1 MNVGHHE
8 TTDIGEMNT
17 RNGPRYWLHGSPEDD
32 GGSSEWRQRV
42 FDYEV
47 DLAPHQPVVHVSW
60 YEAMA
65 YCKWAGRRCVV
76 QMRTVTLLRSS
87 M

>member
-8 TTDIGEMNT
+8 TTDVGEMNT